1 MLGGISSLIS
11 VRSFMICVNLT
22 DGYSVLYHFIMP
34 SETVTIPKEEYEE
47 LLETLEVLMDQDLL
61 RRITISLQEF
71 SQGKRIPFEEV
82 KKRFLED

>member
-1 MLGGISSLIS
+1 MS
-11 VRSFMICVNLT
+11 
-22 DGYSVLYHFIMP
+22 

-47 LLETLEVLMDQDLL
+47 LIETLEVLMDQDLL

>member
-1 MLGGISSLIS
+1 
-11 VRSFMICVNLT
+11 
-22 DGYSVLYHFIMP
+22 MP

-47 LLETLEVLMDQDLL
+47 LIETLEVLKDQDLL

-71 SQGKRIPFEEV
+71 SQGKRIPFEDV

>member
-1 MLGGISSLIS
+1 M
-11 VRSFMICVNLT
+11 V
-22 DGYSVLYHFIMP
+22 

-47 LLETLEVLMDQDLL
+47 LIETLEVLMDQDLL

>member
-1 MLGGISSLIS
+1 
-11 VRSFMICVNLT
+11 
-22 DGYSVLYHFIMP
+22 MP

-47 LLETLEVLMDQDLL
+47 LIETLEVLMDQDLL

-71 SQGKRIPFEEV
+71 SQGQSIPFEEA